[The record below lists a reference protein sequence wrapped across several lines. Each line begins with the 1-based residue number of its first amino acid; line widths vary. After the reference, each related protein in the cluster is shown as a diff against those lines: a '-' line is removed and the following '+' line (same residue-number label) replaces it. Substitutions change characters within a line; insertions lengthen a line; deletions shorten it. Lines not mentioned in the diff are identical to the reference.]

1 MVFKE
6 TTKKYG
12 DMSDIFNA
20 NWKDEK
26 AKGAILE
33 GVVTEMKEAEFTDKA
48 TQKKKTRP
56 YWLIQDKAGKVM
68 RTPAHAELIAG
79 MHQVKIGAT
88 VRITFLGPVFS
99 ERSSTYVPG
108 YKVEVDE

>member
-1 MVFKE
+1 MVFTE
-6 TTKKYG
+6 AKKVYG

-33 GVVTEMKEAEFTDKA
+33 GVVTDKKDAEFTDKT
-48 TQKKKTRP
+48 TQKKKVRP

-79 MHQVKIGAT
+79 MHDIKIGAT

-108 YKVEVDE
+108 YKVEVDQ